1 MQLSIIPFLTILSTL
16 LPTSLAQ
23 LDTDIICPDG
33 SLTEY
38 LTSMMDVLFVNGL
51 TTFEQLIVH
60 WSETDMGYEFLL
72 DLYNSG
78 QKLTV
83 LVPTN
88 DAFQESGIVSPFEG
102 LTEDWGTELGELHLL
117 QGEWTYDQIP
127 QSGHAVAATSLLLA
141 NELNSTDVQS
151 NAYQAMVLERGN
163 DNSVIVNG
171 WWGNA
176 TSTSGPLDLSGA
188 GGLLDNLIILP
199 IDQVLSFPPSLSTA
213 LQAPG
218 LTNMSSALQV
228 IGKSSDVEQLTE
240 GGFTI
245 FVPLD
250 SVWDDEVKDIMVDG
264 SKAPEMVGNHF
275 TTSYSLFSPMWI
287 QPSTFELPVES
298 REKLTIQYNQDGSSP
313 VIYGEVEAKIVRSD
327 ITLNN
332 GVMHIIDQILYPTS
346 SSSSNSTKSSKP
358 TTTSSIP
365 STADSTSASI
375 PDGSDSDGQEGG
387 KAVIPDAPQNSSSS
401 STFTLSVTLLGCIAV
416 GWLVIYSQ

>member
-1 MQLSIIPFLTILSTL
+1 MQLSIIPYLTILSIL
-16 LPTSLAQ
+16 FPTSLAQ

-38 LTSMMDVLFVNGL
+38 LTSIMDVLFTNGL
-51 TTFEQLIVH
+51 TTFEQLI
-60 WSETDMGYEFLL
+60 
-72 DLYNSG
+72 
-78 QKLTV
+78 KLTV
-83 LVPTN
+83 LVPPN

-141 NELNSTDVQS
+141 NELNSTDIQS

-163 DNSVIVNG
+163 DDSVIING

-176 TSTSGPLDLSGA
+176 TSTSGPLDLSGS

-218 LTNMSSALQV
+218 LTNVSSALQV
-228 IGKSSDVEQLTE
+228 VGKSSAVEQLSE

-250 SVWDDEVKDIMVDG
+250 SVWDDEVKDIMVDE

-298 REKLTIQYNQDGSSP
+298 GEQLTIQYNQDGSSS
-313 VIYGEVEAKIVRSD
+313 VIYGDVEAKIVRSD

-332 GVMHIIDQILYPTS
+332 GVMHIIDQILYPSST
-346 SSSSNSTKSSKP
+346 SSSSNSTKSDKP

-365 STADSTSASI
+365 STADSTSPSI
-375 PDGSDSDGQEGG
+375 PDGSDSNGQEGG
-387 KAVIPDAPQNSSSS
+387 KVVIPDAPQNSSNS

>member
-1 MQLSIIPFLTILSTL
+1 MQLSIIPFLTILSIL
-16 LPTSLAQ
+16 FPTSSAQ

-38 LTSMMDVLFVNGL
+38 LTSMMDVLFANGL

-60 WSETDMGYEFLL
+60 WSETDMGYEFLH

-141 NELNSTDVQS
+141 NELNSTDIQS

-163 DNSVIVNG
+163 DDSVIVNG

-176 TSTSGPLDLSGA
+176 TSTSGPLDLSGP
-188 GGLLDNLIILP
+188 GGLLDNLFILP

-228 IGKSSDVEQLTE
+228 IGKSSDVERLSE

-250 SVWDDEVKDIMVDG
+250 SAWNDELKDIMLDG
-264 SKAPEMVGNHF
+264 SKAPEMIGNHF

-298 REKLTIQYNQDGSSP
+298 GESLTIQYNQDGSSS
-313 VIYGEVEAKIVRSD
+313 VICGEVEAKIVRSD

-346 SSSSNSTKSSKP
+346 TSSSSNSAKSNKP

-375 PDGSDSDGQEGG
+375 PDGSDSDGQGG
-387 KAVIPDAPQNSSSS
+387 KAAIPDAPQNSSTS
-401 STFTLSVTLLGCIAV
+401 STVTLSVTLLGCLAV
-416 GWLVIYSQ
+416 GWLVVYVQ

>member
-1 MQLSIIPFLTILSTL
+1 MQLSILPFFTILSIL
-16 LPTSLAQ
+16 FPTSLAQ

-38 LTSMMDVLFVNGL
+38 LTSIMDVLFTNGL

-60 WSETDMGYEFLL
+60 WSETDMGYEFLH

-83 LVPTN
+83 LVPPN

-117 QGEWTYDQIP
+117 QGEWTCDQIP

-141 NELNSTDVQS
+141 NELNSTDIQS

-163 DNSVIVNG
+163 DNAVIFNG

-176 TSTSGPLDLSGA
+176 TSTSGPLDLSGS
-188 GGLLDNLIILP
+188 GGLLLDNLIILP
-199 IDQVLSFPPSLSTA
+199 IDHVLSFPPSLSTA
-213 LQAPG
+213 LQSPG

-228 IGKSSDVEQLTE
+228 VGKSSDVEQLTE

-250 SVWDDEVKDIMVDG
+250 SVWNDEVKDIMVDA

-287 QPSTFELPVES
+287 ELTSFELPVES
-298 REKLTIQYNQDGSSP
+298 GGKLTIQYNQDGSSL

-346 SSSSNSTKSSKP
+346 SSSSNTKSNKP

-375 PDGSDSDGQEGG
+375 PDGSNDDSDGEG
-387 KAVIPDAPQNSSSS
+387 KAVIPDAPTNSTS
-401 STFTLSVTLLGCIAV
+401 STITLSVTLLVCLAV
-416 GWLVIYSQ
+416 GWLVVYSQ